1 MSDEMPNP
9 EQSAHPSPKL
19 SPLEKVVVIDRP
31 HPDPSLGGIIGEHG
45 IVIWRTFYFVEKS
58 RFRTSGWL
66 YVVHFRQPE
75 TYDAIEE
82 SRMWPT
88 GEVVPLESCLGRDFE
103 ISYDRDGI
111 GPDAIGGTFRIP
123 GGFWNT
129 FDFRNAAVEEPSYE
143 IRIPM
148 RFYSAGIA
156 KYEFAVPQN
165 ILLDCQY
172 IEEAMSK
179 LFETK
184 AWRRIRGPESNW
196 FC

>member
-1 MSDEMPNP
+1 MTHPY
-9 EQSAHPSPKL
+9 HPSPAF
-19 SPLEKVVVIDRP
+19 SPLQKVVVFERP
-31 HPDPSLGGIIGEHG
+31 QPDPSEGGILGEHG
-45 IVIWRTFYFVEKS
+45 IVIWRTSYFLEKS

-66 YVVHFRQPE
+66 YVVHFPQPN
-75 TYDAIEE
+75 AFNCIEE
-82 SRMWPT
+82 SRLWPT
-88 GEVVPLESCLGRDFE
+88 GDFVPLANCLGRDFE
-103 ISYDRDGI
+103 ISYDRDEN

-129 FDFRNAAVEEPSYE
+129 FDFRNAEVEEPSYE

-148 RFYSAGIA
+148 RFYPAGIA
-156 KYEFAVPQN
+156 KYNFIVPQA

-184 AWRRIRGPESNW
+184 AWRRIRGPESKW
-196 FC
+196 FS